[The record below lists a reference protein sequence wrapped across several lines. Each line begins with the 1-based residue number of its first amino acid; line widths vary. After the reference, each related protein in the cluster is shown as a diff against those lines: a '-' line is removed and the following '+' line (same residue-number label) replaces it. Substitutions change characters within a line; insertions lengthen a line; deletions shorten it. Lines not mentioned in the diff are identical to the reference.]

1 MKKKKVIAIWILAAI
16 VLAGVI
22 GGCLW
27 QYLLPRFHDVSVE
40 LGTSRVGVDHF
51 LTIHGK
57 QGRASF
63 VTDMKAIDWSRVQQT
78 PITLRH
84 GIKQETVMLT
94 VRDTTDPKVEFV
106 KDHTI
111 GLDDSFRAE
120 DFVLSAQDLSGVT
133 ISFKEPPAS
142 SPDYNDITVTVVVTD
157 GSGNS
162 VEQKCNL
169 SYSWLRPQV
178 TLELGQIL
186 TKEQVLMD
194 HKKDGH
200 LVDQT
205 QLDAIAA
212 SPVGEYTLTSTAG
225 SQTRTCTVTVR
236 DTTGPELTLK
246 PVQVYQG
253 DELNAQSL
261 VASASDLSGEVT
273 VQFARQPDTGTLGTQ
288 TVTVEAK
295 DSHGNVSKAEV
306 QIEVIADTEAPVI
319 NFSGDLTVGKNSSP
333 NYLKDVSAFDA
344 HDGVCEVTCDSSGAD
359 LSEPGTYK
367 VVYTAKDA
375 AGNMAQ
381 KKRNVVVKPDQSDTA
396 TLVAQIA
403 ATLSDDVLE
412 IRNYVRTIKY
422 SGHWGGDDPTWF
434 GFTNGTGNC
443 YVHALCLKALLDYK
457 GYETQLIWIKG
468 SEPGEKKADNGWDPH
483 YWLIVKLDGQWKHL
497 DATPGP
503 THTKYDEPMN
513 DEQRQDSLKGNG
525 RTWDHDQ
532 WPACP

>member
-22 GGCLW
+22 GCCLW

-63 VTDMKAIDWSRVQQT
+63 VTDMKAIDWSVTQQT

-94 VRDTTDPKVEFV
+94 VRDTTDPKVEFI
-106 KDHTI
+106 KDRTI
-111 GLDDSFRAE
+111 GLDDSIRAE
-120 DFVLSAQDLSGVT
+120 DFVLSAEDLSGVA

-142 SPDYNDITVTVVVTD
+142 SPDYSDITVTAVVTD

-205 QLDAIAA
+205 RLDAIAA

-236 DTTGPELTLK
+236 DTTGPEFTLK

-273 VQFARQPDTGTLGTQ
+273 VQFARQPDTDTLGTQ

-319 NFSGDLTVGKNSSP
+319 NFSGSLTLGKNSDP
-333 NYLKDVSAFDA
+333 DYLKGVSAYDA
-344 HDGVCEVTCDSSGAD
+344 HDGVCEVTCDASAVD
-359 LSEPGTYK
+359 LGKAGTYK
-367 VVYTAKDA
+367 IVYTAKDA
-375 AGNMAQ
+375 AGNAAQ
-381 KKRNVVVKPDQSDTA
+381 KKRDVMVNPDKADTDALVK
-396 TLVAQIA
+396 QIA
-403 ATLSDDVLE
+403 ATLSDDVQE
-412 IRNYVRTIKY
+412 IRNYVREITY
-422 SGHWGGDDPTWF
+422 THNWGGEDPAWF
-434 GFTNGTGNC
+434 GFTKGHGNC
-443 YVHALCLKALLDYK
+443 YVHALCLQALLEEK
-457 GYETQLIWIKG
+457 GYETQLIWVRG
-468 SEPGEKKADNGWDPH
+468 SAPGEDKTAYGEDPH
-483 YWLIVKLDGQWKHL
+483 YWVIVKLDGQWKHL

-513 DEQRQDSLKGNG
+513 DTMRLDCLKG
-525 RTWDHDQ
+525 RTWDISR